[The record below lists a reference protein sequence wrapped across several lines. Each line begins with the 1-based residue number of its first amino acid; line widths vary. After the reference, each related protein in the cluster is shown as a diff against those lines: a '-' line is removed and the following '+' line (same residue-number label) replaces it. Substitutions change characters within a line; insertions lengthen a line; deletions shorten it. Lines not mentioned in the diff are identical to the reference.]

1 MKQGRWGSKDRG
13 APPKAG
19 GHGPPGR
26 IRIIAGTLRN
36 SRLDV
41 PHAAGLRPTPDRVR
55 ETLFNWLAPVIDG
68 ARCLDLFAGTGALG
82 VEAASRGAREVV
94 LVERDFA
101 LAKALEANLAR
112 LKVGVAKVENRDA
125 LAFLGTVPPRPFDI
139 AFVDPPFDANL
150 WRDACAALA
159 SRGWLAP
166 DALVYVESPRD
177 VVPEV
182 PASWTPHRE
191 AHAGEVRYALYRCSP
206 SPA

>member
-1 MKQGRWGSKDRG
+1 MKQGRWSTRARG
-13 APPKAG
+13 GPPKTG
-19 GHGPPGR
+19 GHAPPGR

-41 PHAAGLRPTPDRVR
+41 ENAAGLRPTPDRVR
-55 ETLFNWLAPVIDG
+55 ETLFNWLAPVVEG

-101 LAKALEANLAR
+101 LAKALEANLDR

-125 LAFLGTVPPRPFDI
+125 LTFLGTAPPRPFDI

-159 SRGWLAP
+159 RGWLAP
-166 DALVYVESPRD
+166 NALVYVESPRD

-191 AHAGEVRYALYRCSP
+191 GHAGEVRYALYRYSP

>member
-1 MKQGRWGSKDRG
+1 MKQGKWRSTGRG

-19 GHGPPGR
+19 GHAPPGR

-41 PHAAGLRPTPDRVR
+41 PHAVGLRPTSDRVR
-55 ETLFNWLAPVIDG
+55 ETLFNWLAPVLDG

-94 LVERDFA
+94 FVERDFA

-112 LKVGVAKVENRDA
+112 LKVGVGKVEQREA
-125 LAFLGTVPPRPFDI
+125 LVFLATAPRPFDI
-139 AFVDPPFDANL
+139 AFVDPPFDAGL
-150 WRDACAALA
+150 WRDACEALE

-166 DALVYVESPRD
+166 HAYIYVESPRD

-182 PASWTPHRE
+182 PPSWTPHRE
-191 AHAGEVRYALYRCSP
+191 GHAGEVRYALYRRPSP